1 MLVYSCDMPLLAF
14 IKVSGKGFACVVA
27 HGIERGIIVNNDV
40 NDSPDDSGD
49 STDVAGEP
57 DNSIETTDVTGP
69 VLGGM
74 QGIAQENEGLLES
87 ICVRD
92 GGVVED
98 GVYLRELWCAPVHA
112 HLLGWRVCER
122 ACV

>member
-1 MLVYSCDMPLLAF
+1 MPLLAF
-14 IKVSGKGFACVVA
+14 IEVSGKGFACVVA

-49 STDVAGEP
+49 STDVAGDP
-57 DNSIETTDVTGP
+57 DDSIASTDVTGP
-69 VLGGM
+69 VLVGM
-74 QGIAQENEGLLES
+74 QGIAQENEGLLAS

-98 GVYLRELWCAPVHA
+98 GVCLRELWCPPVHA

>member
-1 MLVYSCDMPLLAF
+1 MPLLAF
-14 IKVSGKGFACVVA
+14 VEPAVQAFACVVA

-57 DNSIETTDVTGP
+57 DNSIETTDGTGP
-69 VLGGM
+69 VLVGM

-87 ICVRD
+87 IRVRD
-92 GGVVED
+92 GGVVKD
-98 GVYLRELWCAPVHA
+98 GVYLCKLGCAPVHA
-112 HLLGWRVCER
+112 HLLRWRV
-122 ACV
+122 